1 MRLLHCN
8 LASRLIIVPIL
19 AALDSVS
26 TLTSTGGG
34 IGDELENYQEK
45 CKKKEKEKEK
55 DKEKEKKKEKE

>member
-8 LASRLIIVPIL
+8 LASHLIIVPIL

-34 IGDELENYQEK
+34 IGDKLENYQEK

-55 DKEKEKKKEKE
+55 DKEKEKKMEKE